1 MARVLSTRTPKGE
14 FMVIRRLQ
22 CLGEFKHRF
31 NTVEVLE
38 TFFMKQGKSRRE
50 KHLAQNRA
58 GAERRRKA
66 SEKRVAIKALYEQ
79 GKSYN
84 EIAAELGIGYASVAQ
99 HVRKLI
105 DGGHVVRRKGNDER
119 DPLRTAIE
127 RRPASDWTGGLL
139 GVRGGVA
146 GSGPEGP

>member
-38 TFFMKQGKSRRE
+38 TFFTKLGKARRE
-50 KHLAQNRA
+50 LHLEQNRA
-58 GAERRRKA
+58 GAERRRA
-66 SEKRVAIKALYEQ
+66 SNEKRARIKALFEQ
-79 GKSYN
+79 GKTYN
-84 EIAAELGIGYASVAQ
+84 EIAAEMGIGYASVAQ
-99 HVRKLI
+99 HVRRLI
-105 DGGHVVRRKGNDER
+105 DAGHVVRRKGNGNS
-119 DPLRTAIE
+119 DPVRRLAE
-127 RRPASDWTGGLL
+127 GRPASDWTGGLL

-146 GSGPEGP
+146 GRSPEGP